1 MGRYSISP
9 FRPPKGT
16 AVVDNVFRILLVED
30 NDADVYL
37 FRKALAA
44 ADLKFELT
52 VAQDGAEALA
62 FVRREGTRS
71 VPDLVVLD
79 LNLPKDG
86 GIHVLK
92 AIRESQSFYN
102 VPVAV
107 VSSSASPHDRA
118 ETSKLGVDRYI
129 SKPSDLEEF
138 LKIGQIFKELL
149 FTHSPREDT
158 QP

>member
-1 MGRYSISP
+1 M
-9 FRPPKGT
+9 
-16 AVVDNVFRILLVED
+16 VDNVFRILLVED

-37 FRKALAA
+37 FRKALEA

-86 GIHVLK
+86 GIQVLK
-92 AIRESQSFYN
+92 AIRES
-102 VPVAV
+102 A
-107 VSSSASPHDRA
+107 
-118 ETSKLGVDRYI
+118 
-129 SKPSDLEEF
+129 EF
-138 LKIGQIFKELL
+138 L
-149 FTHSPREDT
+149 
-158 QP
+158 

>member
-52 VAQDGAEALA
+52 VAQDGAEALG
-62 FVRREGTRS
+62 FCSTRR
-71 VPDLVVLD
+71 
-79 LNLPKDG
+79 N
-86 GIHVLK
+86 
-92 AIRESQSFYN
+92 
-102 VPVAV
+102 
-107 VSSSASPHDRA
+107 
-118 ETSKLGVDRYI
+118 
-129 SKPSDLEEF
+129 
-138 LKIGQIFKELL
+138 KIG
-149 FTHSPREDT
+149 SRSRGA
-158 QP
+158 